1 MKPRRLKAP
10 RATKKEPELTSLRRE
25 NNKPNKEMFCKPR
38 FKNKKVGEK
47 RKECFKYKKARFELA
62 TSFLQEKHSTNE
74 LFFVK

>member
-10 RATKKEPELTSLRRE
+10 RATEKEPELTSLRRE

-47 RKECFKYKKARFELA
+47 TKRVF
-62 TSFLQEKHSTNE
+62 
-74 LFFVK
+74 